1 MKVHVKFSELKT
13 RRKLKE
19 LGRFF
24 EQNHEFVIEVDS
36 RLDSGQKILT
46 FVEEMVHLLIR
57 IVSYYF
63 GKRTGVLFEE
73 NLTKIVTDLIFTNL
87 MGDSRRGTER

>member
-1 MKVHVKFSELKT
+1 MKVHVRFSELKT

-19 LGRFF
+19 LGKFF
-24 EQNHEFVIEVDS
+24 EQNREFVIEVDS

-46 FVEEMVHLLIR
+46 FVEEMIHLLIR

-63 GKRTGVLFEE
+63 GKKAGVLSEE
-73 NLTKIVTDLIFTNL
+73 NLAKIVTDLIFTSSAE
-87 MGDSRRGTER
+87 DSRRGTER